1 VSEIGWQGTAS
12 IVVPTYNERDNV
24 RTLIERL
31 DAVLPSD
38 RAEIIVVDDS
48 SDGTPDAVYAAAAVA
63 NIPVRLIHREPDD
76 RIGGLGGAVL
86 RGLEAANGEWVVV
99 MDGDLQHPPETVPHL
114 LHAKE
119 TAGTDA
125 VVASRYVDGG
135 AATGLADRWRR
146 WGSTGAGGLAKL
158 LFPRALRDCTDPMS
172 GFFAVRRAALKGVE
186 LRPDGFKILLEI
198 LARAGTLQVR
208 EVPFTFAE
216 RLAGDSKAGLSQA
229 LVYLRHLARL
239 RTSGTPGRLAGFLA
253 IGASGLIPNLGAMI
267 ALERAGMHYLPATV
281 IATVLAITWNFV
293 LSDLLIFRK
302 RRSGRVHRR
311 YAGYLSLNVL
321 DVVLRLPMMAV
332 LVGLLV
338 MNTLVAT
345 LVCTAVISG
354 ARFAALD
361 KFLYRKVPVIIPRP
375 SDVPAVVLDI
385 REAA

>member
-1 VSEIGWQGTAS
+1 
-12 IVVPTYNERDNV
+12 
-24 RTLIERL
+24 
-31 DAVLPSD
+31 
-38 RAEIIVVDDS
+38 
-48 SDGTPDAVYAAAAVA
+48 
-63 NIPVRLIHREPDD
+63 
-76 RIGGLGGAVL
+76 
-86 RGLEAANGEWVVV
+86 
-99 MDGDLQHPPETVPHL
+99 MDGDLQHPPETVPQL
-114 LHAKE
+114 LMAKE
-119 TAGTDA
+119 AEGTDA

-135 AATGLADRWRR
+135 SATGLADTWRR
-146 WGSTGAGGLAKL
+146 WGSSGAGGLAKV

-172 GFFAVRRAALKGVE
+172 GFFAVRRAALSGVE

-216 RLAGDSKAGLSQA
+216 RFAGDSKADLKQA

-267 ALERAGMHYLPATV
+267 LLMRAGMHYLAATV

-302 RRSGRVHRR
+302 RRSGKVHRR
-311 YAGYLSLNVL
+311 YAGYLGLNLL
-321 DVVLRLPMMAV
+321 DVVARLPMMAV
-332 LVGLLV
+332 LVGLLALD
-338 MNTLVAT
+338 TLMAT

-361 KFLYRKVPVIIPRP
+361 KFLYRKASTVAARTA
-375 SDVPAVVLDI
+375 DVPGVVLDI